1 MLQAMGS
8 QRVRHDWVME
18 QQIGEIF
25 PIQDTGLIFTNTKNF
40 YKLTRRA
47 PRKKMVKDKK
57 ETSSQK
63 SNSQWSPRKKMVKDK
78 KETSSQKSN
87 SQWSVYPTNKQDT
100 QEKCKLNYQGG
111 ITEHKPDLQNC

>member
-63 SNSQWSPRKKMVKDK
+63 SNSQWS
-78 KETSSQKSN
+78 
-87 SQWSVYPTNKQDT
+87 VYPTNKQDT

>member
-47 PRKKMVKDKK
+47 PR
-57 ETSSQK
+57 QK
-63 SNSQWSPRKKMVKDK
+63 NGKG
-78 KETSSQKSN
+78 QKRN
-87 SQWSVYPTNKQDT
+87 KFTEEQFSVVSVPNQ
-100 QEKCKLNYQGG
+100 
-111 ITEHKPDLQNC
+111 